1 MIKYLWSAAGYA
13 LIAVP
18 ILFTRTK
25 RSLGIQTGRGKRED
39 RVNDAVAGRTES
51 VFCFCFVFLEEYAA
65 ELGGWLG
72 PGGVCWLRLGGSL
85 LGFCHV
91 YLRVSVLPSLL
102 SVIYRVLTG
111 AFNQQH
117 TYPTDVCSSH

>member
-25 RSLGIQTGRGKRED
+25 RSLGIQTGRGRRED

-51 VFCFCFVFLEEYAA
+51 MFCFSSSFLVRSMGQSLVVGWVLVAL
-65 ELGGWLG
+65 LGGF
-72 PGGVCWLRLGGSL
+72 L
-85 LGFCHV
+85 LEGFCHV
-91 YLRVSVLPSLL
+91 SFVVSGLASLL
-102 SVIYRVLTG
+102 SVYYPALTDV
-111 AFNQQH
+111 FKQQH